1 MPLRSVPH
9 YEDIDRVNIARKR
22 QNHRRWGERCHWPR
36 PHRVP
41 TATLHKCGDFRSLT
55 KRCFQRITGRS
66 RWLPIDLESEES
78 IASAAEA
85 VCEGGPIHAVLVA
98 TGLLHEG
105 KEFRPE
111 KAIRQLSG
119 GNLERSFR
127 INAVGPALIGKHF
140 LPRFPKRERGY
151 FAALSARVGSI
162 SDNRV
167 GGWYGYR
174 ASKAAL
180 NMFLKNFS
188 IEAKRSHPELIIAG
202 LQPGT
207 VDSALSRPFQGSA
220 HHVLEPEESAQGL
233 LEALNSLDT
242 TQSGILIDWKG
253 VSFEP

>member
-1 MPLRSVPH
+1 MLTLPENARIIVVGASGAIGRALIEHLSEH
-9 YEDIDRVNIARKR
+9 YPSAEIFGLSRRDVSSELPARV
-22 QNHRRWGERCHWPR
+22 Q
-36 PHRVP
+36 
-41 TATLHKCGDFRSLT
+41 
-55 KRCFQRITGRS
+55 
-66 RWLPIDLESEES
+66 WLPMDLESEAS
-78 IASAAEA
+78 IASAAESI
-85 VCEGGPIHAVLVA
+85 CESGPVHAVLVA

-105 KEFRPE
+105 KDFRPE
-111 KAIRQLSG
+111 KAIRQPSG
-119 GNLERSFR
+119 ENHERSFR
-127 INAVGPALIGKHF
+127 LKAGGPALVGNHF
-140 LPRFPKRERGY
+140 PPRFPHLDRGY
-151 FAALSARVGSI
+151 LAALSARVGSI

-233 LEALNSLDT
+233 LEALNSLET
-242 TQSGILIDWKG
+242 SQSGILIDWKG

>member
-1 MPLRSVPH
+1 MLTSLPDDAKIVVAGASGAIGQALLRTLRDH
-9 YEDIDRVNIARKR
+9 YPN
-22 QNHRRWGERCHWPR
+22 
-36 PHRVP
+36 
-41 TATLHKCGDFRSLT
+41 ATLYGLSRSDVSDQLPT
-55 KRCFQRITGRS
+55 DTH
-66 RWLPIDLESEES
+66 WLPMDLEVEDT
-78 IASAAEA
+78 IAEA
-85 VCEGGPIHAVLVA
+85 SETISKAGPIHGVLIA

-105 KEFRPE
+105 KTFRPE
-111 KAIRQLSG
+111 KAIRQLDG
-119 GNLERSFR
+119 ENLERSFR

-140 LPRFPKRERGY
+140 LPRFPRRERGY

-220 HHVLEPEESAQGL
+220 HHVLEPAQSARGL
-233 LEALNSLDT
+233 LDALTKLEPS
-242 TQSGILIDWKG
+242 QSGILVDWKG

>member
-1 MPLRSVPH
+1 MLTLPENARIIVVGASGAIGRALIEHLSEH
-9 YEDIDRVNIARKR
+9 YPSAEIFGLS
-22 QNHRRWGERCHWPR
+22 RRDVSSELPAC
-36 PHRVP
+36 V
-41 TATLHKCGDFRSLT
+41 
-55 KRCFQRITGRS
+55 Q
-66 RWLPIDLESEES
+66 WLPMDLESEAS
-78 IASAAEA
+78 IASAAESI
-85 VCEGGPIHAVLVA
+85 CESGPVHAVLVA

-105 KEFRPE
+105 KDFRPE

-119 GNLERSFR
+119 ENLERSFR
-127 INAVGPALIGKHF
+127 INAVGPALVGKHF

-233 LEALNSLDT
+233 LEALNSLET
-242 TQSGILIDWKG
+242 SQSGILIDWKG